1 VHVIQLLDPLLRP
14 GLVPTEVTEKPFKND
29 CRLLVEL
36 EVLEGIGPDM
46 ATQVTV
52 KDRKVI
58 LPSCIAEEEKF
69 REAETKRKGKSKR
82 R

>member
-1 VHVIQLLDPLLRP
+1 
-14 GLVPTEVTEKPFKND
+14 
-29 CRLLVEL
+29 VEL

-46 ATQVTV
+46 ATLVPV

-58 LPSCIAEEEKF
+58 LPSCIAEEEKL

>member
-1 VHVIQLLDPLLRP
+1 MAT
-14 GLVPTEVTEKPFKND
+14 LVP
-29 CRLLVEL
+29 
-36 EVLEGIGPDM
+36 
-46 ATQVTV
+46 V

-58 LPSCIAEEEKF
+58 LPSCIAEEEKL